1 MKLRR
6 IASMVLAANLSSTAL
21 AEPNLLYDILM
32 QDVLINADYWTT
44 KPQILGA
51 SLGFTRASTA
61 SKSTR

>member
-32 QDVLINADYWTT
+32 QDVLINADYWTA
-44 KPQILGA
+44 KP
-51 SLGFTRASTA
+51 
-61 SKSTR
+61 